1 MVIRETKYTHI
12 MSNEEQV
19 TSYVIMKDVKGKD
32 VYKKRVVNKE
42 RRLKERSESYY
53 EKKEKAIADRIA
65 RLNEEFK

>member
-1 MVIRETKYTHI
+1 
-12 MSNEEQV
+12 
-19 TSYVIMKDVKGKD
+19 MKDDKGKD
-32 VYKKRVVNKE
+32 VYKKRVVTKE